1 MLTTN
6 LLRRDICQKKAKGD
20 SSNNPFG
27 LVSSSDEVDYSMT
40 NSPQPGMM
48 RIRMS
53 KDGQLRIVTP
63 VSIPTNPTTFDPP
76 GKVAYALALLLDADE
91 LEETRKILE
100 REQALLLTDVAELI
114 LASQIQ
120 KETEVGED
128 LAGDYLLFYHT
139 IIRTARQ
146 FGFDA
151 GWSIGSETAIRLAEA
166 RRHAKVTRV
175 SEVAFISQDEAK
187 RIAKDFTLLAK
198 RLEAEFS

>member
-1 MLTTN
+1 MSK
-6 LLRRDICQKKAKGD
+6 KKAKGD

-27 LVSSSDEVDYSMT
+27 LVSSSDEVDSPMT
-40 NSPQPGMM
+40 TAPQPGMT

-63 VSIPTNPTTFDPP
+63 VSIPTNPTTFEPP
-76 GKVAYALALLLDADE
+76 SKVAYALALLLDTDE
-91 LEETRKILE
+91 LEETRKVLE

-128 LAGDYLLFYHT
+128 LAGDYLLFFHT
-139 IIRTARQ
+139 IIHTARQ
-146 FGFDA
+146 FGIDA
-151 GWSIGSETAIRLAEA
+151 GWSIGSETAIRLAES
-166 RRHAKVTRV
+166 RRHAKVSRV
-175 SEVAFISQDEAK
+175 SEIAFIGQEEVK
-187 RIAKDFTLLAK
+187 RISEDFTLLAK